1 MNYGEIIDGTLHVY
15 AGPGDGRKP
24 IQDNIPEGYTKDQ
37 CQEVPGG
44 YKDLGDTIGREY
56 VYVAPG
62 TSLTE
67 QRLAGLEEQQAV
79 TDAAVQELILATMGR
94 GE

>member
-1 MNYGEIIDGTLHVY
+1 MANYGKIIDGVLHVY

-24 IQDNIPEGYTKDQ
+24 IQDVVPEGYEKSQ
-37 CQEVPGG
+37 CQELPGG
-44 YKDLGDTIGREY
+44 YKDLGETISREY

-62 TSLTE
+62 QTLTE
-67 QRLAGLEEQQAV
+67 QRLEAMEEQQAV
-79 TDAAVQELILATMGR
+79 TDAALQELILTVIG

>member
-1 MNYGEIIDGTLHVY
+1 MANYGKIIDGVLHVY

-24 IQDNIPEGYTKDQ
+24 IQDSIPDGYTKDQ
-37 CQEVPGG
+37 CQELPGG
-44 YKDLGDTIGREY
+44 YKDLGETISREY

-62 TSLTE
+62 QSLTE
-67 QRLAGLEEQQAV
+67 QRLEEIEEQQAV
-79 TDAAVQELILATMGR
+79 TDAALQELILTVIG

>member
-1 MNYGEIIDGTLHVY
+1 MNYGKIIDGTLHVY

-24 IQDNIPEGYTKDQ
+24 IQDSVPEGYTKDQ

-44 YKDLGDTIGREY
+44 YKDMGDYIGREY

-62 TSLTE
+62 QSLTE
-67 QRLAGLEEQQAV
+67 QRLDEVEEAQAL
-79 TDAAVQELILATMGR
+79 TDAAVQELILATMG